1 MHGVTTTSRSTNASG
16 PNLRKLLRGKPPRIR
31 AVAAAK
37 LVTGEWLF
45 TRPLP
50 AQAARLCRVTP
61 ALVSKALGRPPR
73 RRSDHELDRLVIRL
87 GADRVLAP
95 LDRITRPVIGG
106 AS

>member
-1 MHGVTTTSRSTNASG
+1 
-16 PNLRKLLRGKPPRIR
+16 
-31 AVAAAK
+31 
-37 LVTGEWLF
+37 
-45 TRPLP
+45 
-50 AQAARLCRVTP
+50 VTP

-87 GADRVLAP
+87 GADRVLAS